1 MIKDFDLII
10 CLDSNRLEFINIKD
24 IGYIDI
30 SSDKDFIINTHINER
45 YNLPTDLPN
54 TSYIKIGS
62 GKTLVESSDSNKRN
76 II

>member
-10 CLDSNRLEFINIKD
+10 CLYSNRLEFINIKD

-62 GKTLVESSDSNKRN
+62 GETIVESSDSNKRN